1 MPAAIEYDG
10 NLTCALRVTD
20 LERSK
25 LWFQDVLGFTFLYQV
40 DEIGWCEL
48 ATEQP
53 GVTVGLSQVERA
65 GGEGNAILTFGVK
78 NLDAARAELETKSV
92 AFDGPTQTIEGM
104 VKLATFFDPDRNA
117 FMLAQDLR
125 S

>member
-1 MPAAIEYDG
+1 MPTSPNYDG
-10 NLTCALRVTD
+10 TLTCAVRVTD

-25 LWFQDVLGFTFLYQV
+25 QWYQDVLGFTFLYQV

-48 ATEQP
+48 ATNIQ
-53 GVTVGLSQVERA
+53 GVNVGLPQVEKA
-65 GGEGNAILTFGVK
+65 GGEGNAIPTFGVAD
-78 NLDAARAELETKSV
+78 LDGARTEMEAGDV
-92 AFDGPTQTIEGM
+92 AFDGPTQTIDGM

-125 S
+125 A